1 MSKSAP
7 GQASSPEQPW
17 PVRVVSDQ
25 IAAWIHRL
33 GAVWVEGQ
41 ITQLSLRPG
50 TRTAFLTLRD
60 PSVDNSLTLTCPPKL
75 ISEAP
80 VPVTEGS
87 RVVVRGTPRFYTGRG
102 SFSLQVSEIR
112 PVGVGELLARIERLK
127 QALAAEGLFDPRL
140 KRPLPFLPNCI
151 GLITGRASAAER
163 DVVEVARGR
172 WPDVRF
178 AVRNTPVQGVSA
190 VPQILDALAELDA
203 DPVVDVIILA
213 RGGGSVEDLLP
224 FSDEALIRAISRCRT
239 PVVSAI
245 GHEPDAPLSDL
256 VADLRAAT
264 PTDAAKRVVP
274 DVVEERRR
282 IAEARSRTARAL
294 HAWVDREQHQLGAL
308 RSRPVMANPYGLVD
322 SRAEVVAEALRAARR
337 DVTRIIDAQASS
349 LGHLSA
355 RLTTLGPAATLA
367 RGYAVVQTVA
377 GGSDGHVV
385 SSIADAPPGSQLR
398 IRVADGALSAAVL
411 GATPA
416 AGRTPPAA
424 PTPADPGP
432 TDPALADSGPTEPEP
447 TEPEPTSP
455 TSEEQS

>member
-1 MSKSAP
+1 MTAGSTRSP
-7 GQASSPEQPW
+7 SSPEQPW

-25 IAAWIHRL
+25 IANWIHRL
-33 GAVWVEGQ
+33 GPVWVEGQ

-60 PSVDNSLTLTCPPKL
+60 PSVDNSLTLTCPPRL

-112 PVGVGELLARIERLK
+112 PVGIGELLARIERLK

-140 KRPLPFLPNCI
+140 KRPLPFLPTCV
-151 GLITGRASAAER
+151 GLVTGRASAAER
-163 DVVEVARGR
+163 DVVEVSRGR

-178 AVRNTPVQGVSA
+178 AVRNTAVQGPSA
-190 VPQILDALAELDA
+190 VPQILEALAELDA

-224 FSDEALIRAISRCRT
+224 FSDEALVRAISRCRT

-245 GHEPDAPLSDL
+245 GHEPDSPLSDL

-274 DVVEERRR
+274 DVAEERRR
-282 IAEARSRTARAL
+282 IVEARARTARAL
-294 HAWVDREQHQLGAL
+294 RGWVERERGQLTAI

-337 DVTRIIDAQASS
+337 DITRIVQTESTS
-349 LGHLSA
+349 LGHLAA

-367 RGYAVVQTVA
+367 RGYAVVQSVA
-377 GGSDGHVV
+377 GDHDGRVV
-385 SSIADAPPGSQLR
+385 SSIAHAPPGSQLR
-398 IRVADGALSAAVL
+398 IRVSDGALSAAVL
-411 GATPA
+411 GTTPA
-416 AGRTPPAA
+416 AGRPAATTTPPEPA
-424 PTPADPGP
+424 TP
-432 TDPALADSGPTEPEP
+432 
-447 TEPEPTSP
+447 
-455 TSEEQS
+455 EEQS

>member
-1 MSKSAP
+1 MTSGSARTP
-7 GQASSPEQPW
+7 SSPEQPW

-25 IAAWIHRL
+25 IAGWIHRL
-33 GAVWVEGQ
+33 GSVWVEGQ
-41 ITQLSLRPG
+41 ITQLNLRPG

-60 PSVDNSLTLTCPPKL
+60 PSVDNSLTLTCSPRL
-75 ISEAP
+75 ISESP

-127 QALAAEGLFDPRL
+127 QALSAEGLFDPRL
-140 KRPLPFLPNCI
+140 KRPLPFLPGRV
-151 GLITGRASAAER
+151 GLVTGRASAAER
-163 DVVEVARGR
+163 DVIEVARGR

-178 AVRNTPVQGVSA
+178 EIRNTVVQGPSA
-190 VPQILDALAELDA
+190 VPQVLEALSELDA
-203 DPVVDVIILA
+203 DPSVDVIILA

-224 FSDEALIRAISRCRT
+224 FSDEALVRALSRCRT

-245 GHEPDAPLSDL
+245 GHEPDSPLSDL

-274 DVVEERRR
+274 DVAEERRR
-282 IAEARSRTARAL
+282 IAEARTRTARAL
-294 HAWVDREQHQLGAL
+294 RGWVDRELHQLSAV
-308 RSRPVMANPYGLVD
+308 RSRPVMADPHVIVD
-322 SRAEVVAEALRAARR
+322 SRADVVAQTLRAARR
-337 DVTRIIDAQASS
+337 QIDLVVVTESTS

-367 RGYAVVQTVA
+367 RGYAVVQSVA
-377 GGSDGHVV
+377 GENDGRVV
-385 SSIADAPPGSQLR
+385 SSIDHAPPGSQLR

-411 GATPA
+411 GAMPA
-416 AGRTPPAA
+416 AGTSTTDTPGTDSSETKP
-424 PTPADPGP
+424 PDP
-432 TDPALADSGPTEPEP
+432 DPSDTEEK
-447 TEPEPTSP
+447 S
-455 TSEEQS
+455 